1 MTNEFL
7 VHAKEIV
14 LIDEIDFLTHGGE
27 GIQFGHLDRDVVCL
41 RATGT
46 VDSIGRLAHTIIGH
60 RTAAH

>member
-7 VHAKEIV
+7 VQAREI
-14 LIDEIDFLTHGGE
+14 LLLDEHDFLAHGGE
-27 GIQFGHLDRDVVCL
+27 GIHFGHLDGDLVCL

-46 VDSIGRLAHTIIGH
+46 VESIGRLARTIVSH